1 MSEGKRLNL
10 LLLFYICL
18 SLIGL
23 FTVLMFALKTPTQI
37 ENITWRKPLIGSIF
51 ALICI
56 SGSIATLFPKKC
68 SSFLN
73 LHRKEKPKL
82 SQRKNSSLRG
92 TVRGHH
98 IECEKFSTHTIQ
110 IQRHILCAGC
120 TGLLLGAM
128 IALSGT
134 ILYFFSDWKPG
145 VAYFPMV
152 LIGITGIILGFIQLK
167 FKGFFRLVLNTFFV
181 LGAYLII
188 VALDNFT
195 RNIFVDLYLIGLI
208 ILWICT
214 RILLSQWDHR
224 RIYHSCKLN
233 CESDCTLPSSMS
245 HT

>member
-1 MSEGKRLNL
+1 
-10 LLLFYICL
+10 
-18 SLIGL
+18 
-23 FTVLMFALKTPTQI
+23 MFALKVPTQI

-56 SGSIATLFPKKC
+56 AGSITTLFPKRC
-68 SSFLN
+68 SGLFN
-73 LHRKEKPKL
+73 LQRKENSKISHGKISKL
-82 SQRKNSSLRG
+82 NR

-98 IECEKFSTHTIQ
+98 IKCEKFSTHTIK
-110 IQRHILCAGC
+110 IQGHILCAGC
-120 TGLLLGAM
+120 TGLLIGA
-128 IALSGT
+128 IIVLYGT
-134 ILYFFSDWKPG
+134 ILYFFIDWKPG
-145 VAYFPMV
+145 LTYFPMV

-214 RILLSQWDHR
+214 RILISQWDHH
-224 RIYHSCKLN
+224 RIYRSCKLN
-233 CESDCTLPSSMS
+233 CDSDCIFSTRQNLL
-245 HT
+245 

>member
-1 MSEGKRLNL
+1 MSEDTRLNL

-23 FTVLMFALKTPTQI
+23 FTVLMFALKAPTQI

-56 SGSIATLFPKKC
+56 AGSIATLFPKRC
-68 SSFLN
+68 SGFFN
-73 LHRKEKPKL
+73 LQRKENSKMSHGKISKL
-82 SQRKNSSLRG
+82 YG

-98 IECEKFSTHTIQ
+98 IECEKFLAHTIQ
-110 IQRHILCAGC
+110 IQGHIVCAGC
-120 TGLLLGAM
+120 TGLLLGAI

-145 VAYFPMV
+145 LTYFPMV

-167 FKGFFRLVLNTFFV
+167 FKGFLRLVLNAFFV

-188 VALDNFT
+188 VALDNFAK
-195 RNIFVDLYLIGLI
+195 NIFIDFYLIGLI

-214 RILLSQWDHR
+214 RIFISQWDHS
-224 RIYHSCKLN
+224 RICCSCKLN
-233 CESDCTLPSSMS
+233 CEHVL
-245 HT
+245 

>member
-10 LLLFYICL
+10 LLLFYTSL

-23 FTVLMFALKTPTQI
+23 FTVLMFALKAPTPI
-37 ENITWRKPLIGSIF
+37 ENISWRKPLIGSIF

-56 SGSIATLFPKKC
+56 AGSIATLFPKRC
-68 SSFLN
+68 SGFFN
-73 LHRKEKPKL
+73 LQRKENSKFSHGENSKL
-82 SQRKNSSLRG
+82 YG

-98 IECEKFSTHTIQ
+98 IECGKFSTHTIQ
-110 IQRHILCAGC
+110 IQGRIVCAGC

-145 VAYFPMV
+145 VTYFPMV

-188 VALDNFT
+188 VTLDNFT
-195 RNIFVDLYLIGLI
+195 KNIFVDLYLIGLI

-224 RIYHSCKLN
+224 RICCSCKINFKCVRYL
-233 CESDCTLPSSMS
+233 DY
-245 HT
+245 